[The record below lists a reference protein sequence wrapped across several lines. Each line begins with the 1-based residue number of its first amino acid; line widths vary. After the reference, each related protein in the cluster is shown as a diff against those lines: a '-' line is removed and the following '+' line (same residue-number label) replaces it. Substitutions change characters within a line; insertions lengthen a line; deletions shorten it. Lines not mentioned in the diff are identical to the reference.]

1 MLQRTGGQGGRYE
14 AVGARHVSSPKRRKA
29 WRGMCYEYFT
39 DKTTS
44 PYLVLCIFSIERK
57 MEVQRMFV
65 SRSRVPQTMGK
76 MVYFFFILV
85 RPKDK

>member
-1 MLQRTGGQGGRYE
+1 MLQRTGEQRGRYE
-14 AVGARHVSSPKRRKA
+14 VVGTWHVSSPKRRKA
-29 WRGMCYEYFT
+29 WMGRCYEYFT

-44 PYLVLCIFSIERK
+44 PYLVLHIFSIESK

-76 MVYFFFILV
+76 MVYFFSILV